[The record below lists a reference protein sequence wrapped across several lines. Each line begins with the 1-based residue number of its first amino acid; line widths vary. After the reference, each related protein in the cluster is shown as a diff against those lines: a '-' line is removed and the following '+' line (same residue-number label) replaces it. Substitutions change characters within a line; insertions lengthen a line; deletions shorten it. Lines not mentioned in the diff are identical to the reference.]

1 MHILT
6 PRKCNVERRGKI
18 TGMFLLGIKMKFGFH
33 VMFEFILSLFTFPSR
48 VNYFSHVQ

>member
-6 PRKCNVERRGKI
+6 PRKCNVETKVKI

-33 VMFEFILSLFTFPSR
+33 VMFEFILWLFSFPSR
-48 VNYFSHVQ
+48 VNYFPHVQ